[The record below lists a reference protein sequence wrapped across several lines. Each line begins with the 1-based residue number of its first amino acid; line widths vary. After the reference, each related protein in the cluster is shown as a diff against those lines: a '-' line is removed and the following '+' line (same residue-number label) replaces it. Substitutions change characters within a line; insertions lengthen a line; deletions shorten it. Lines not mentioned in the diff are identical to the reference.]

1 MMAKKKRV
9 TRKQLLK
16 EPDEFITFSGQLIQ
30 FGMQYKTQL
39 SYVAAI
45 LVVLLVVASGYRFF
59 SIRSEN
65 AAEALLNQAVAKYQT
80 ALNDQDSSKAYQ
92 IVSEDF
98 QLILK
103 EYGSKNSGKIARFIF
118 ANICYDAGDYARA
131 IELYRR
137 SLEDF
142 KDHAF
147 MNSLIRSDLGYAH
160 EQLNDIPSAVSYF
173 EKIAGNQEPI
183 LRDEA
188 LFNLGVLYEKSGDH
202 QKSAEAFQR
211 IINEHPDSMYIEIV
225 KERSG

>member
-1 MMAKKKRV
+1 MAKKKRV

-16 EPDEFITFSGQLIQ
+16 EPDEFITFSGKLIQ

-39 SYVAAI
+39 TYVAAV
-45 LVVLLVVASGYRFF
+45 LVALIVVVSGYRFF

-65 AAEALLNQAVAKYQT
+65 AAEALLNQALAKYQS
-80 ALNDQDSSKAYQ
+80 ALDGQDSQKAYQ
-92 IVSEDF
+92 SVSADF
-98 QLILK
+98 QLILNQ
-103 EYGSKNSGKIARFIF
+103 YGSKNSGKIARIIF
-118 ANICYDAGDYARA
+118 ANISFDAGEYAKA
-131 IELYRR
+131 IELYRQ
-137 SLEDF
+137 SMEDF

-147 MNSLIRSDLGYAH
+147 MNNLIRSDLGYAH
-160 EQLNDIPSAVSYF
+160 EQLNDIPSALSYF
-173 EKIAGNQEPI
+173 EKIAENQEPI